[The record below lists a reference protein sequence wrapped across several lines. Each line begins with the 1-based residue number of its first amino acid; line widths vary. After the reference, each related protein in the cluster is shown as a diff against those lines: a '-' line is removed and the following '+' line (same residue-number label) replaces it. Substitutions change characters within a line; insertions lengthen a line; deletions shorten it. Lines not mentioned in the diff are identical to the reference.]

1 MFTYSQL
8 GMKEYCGV
16 HLNLMEVVPVY
27 FVMYSVDVKVI
38 MYLLKNRALRDGA
51 TDDPCVRNYDLR
63 NHSPMTSAIFLGI
76 FDICTPSLSAFHAFY
91 ASNQ

>member
-27 FVMYSVDVKVI
+27 LVMYSVDVKVI

-51 TDDPCVRNYDLR
+51 TDDPCMRNYGLR
-63 NHSPMTSAIFLGI
+63 NHLSMKFAKFLRI
-76 FDICTPSLSAFHAFY
+76 FDISTPSLCISRI
-91 ASNQ
+91 SCIQ

>member
-27 FVMYSVDVKVI
+27 LVMYSVDVKVM
-38 MYLLKNRALRDGA
+38 MYWPMNRALRERA
-51 TDDPCVRNYDLR
+51 TDDPCMRNDDFR
-63 NHSPMTSAIFLGI
+63 NHP
-76 FDICTPSLSAFHAFY
+76 
-91 ASNQ
+91 